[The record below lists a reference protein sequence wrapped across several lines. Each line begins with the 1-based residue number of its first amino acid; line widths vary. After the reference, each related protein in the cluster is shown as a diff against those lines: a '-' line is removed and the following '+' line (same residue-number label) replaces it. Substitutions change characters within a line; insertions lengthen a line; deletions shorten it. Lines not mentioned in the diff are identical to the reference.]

1 MIELRDVCLQAGKF
15 RLEHLS
21 LQVNVGEYVVLMG
34 RSGQG
39 KTTILETICGLR
51 PVESGTILIHGTDV
65 SHWKPAQRGIGFVPQ
80 DHVLFPTMTVQQQLE
95 FPLELRGTKLAERK
109 RRIDELARVLD
120 LSHLLARFP
129 KGLSGGEAQRVAIG
143 RALSFE
149 PAVLLLD
156 EPLSSLD
163 DDLRRELHQLLKTVR
178 QNTNAAI
185 LHVTHNED
193 DARALA
199 DRILV
204 LSNGRITSTQD
215 SAAFAQGKRNE

>member
-1 MIELRDVCLQAGKF
+1 MIELQDVCLQAGKF
-15 RLEHLS
+15 RLEHVS
-21 LQVNVGEYVVLMG
+21 FQVNVGEYVVLMG

-39 KTTILETICGLR
+39 KTTILETIGGLR
-51 PVESGTILIHGTDV
+51 PVESGTILIHGIDV
-65 SHWKPAQRGIGFVPQ
+65 SQWKPAQRGIGFVPQ
-80 DHVLFPTMTVQQQLE
+80 DHVLFPTMTVQQQME
-95 FPLELRGTKLAERK
+95 FPLELRGTKAAERK
-109 RRIDELARVLD
+109 KRVDALARVLD
-120 LSHLLARFP
+120 LGHLLTRFP

-185 LHVTHNED
+185 LHVTHNEE

-199 DRILV
+199 DRVLV
-204 LSNGRITSTQD
+204 LSNGRISSPQD
-215 SAAFAQGKRNE
+215 SEVPAQGNSHE

>member
-15 RLEHLS
+15 RLERISFQVHL
-21 LQVNVGEYVVLMG
+21 GEYVVLMG

-65 SHWKPAQRGIGFVPQ
+65 TSWKPGQRGIGFVPQ
-80 DHVLFPTMTVQQQLE
+80 DHVLFPTMTVRQQME
-95 FPLELRGTKLAERK
+95 FPLELRGMKPHARRSRVEKLAG
-109 RRIDELARVLD
+109 VLD
-120 LSHLLARFP
+120 LAHLLNRYPA
-129 KGLSGGEAQRVAIG
+129 GLSGGEAQRVAIG

-163 DDLRRELHQLLKTVR
+163 DELRRELHQLLGTVR
-178 QNTNAAI
+178 RNSNAAI

-193 DARALA
+193 DAKALA

-204 LSNGRITSTQD
+204 LSQGRICTPAGSQHSTD
-215 SAAFAQGKRNE
+215 GKLT

>member
-15 RLEHLS
+15 RLERIS
-21 LQVNVGEYVVLMG
+21 FQVHVCEYVVLMG

-51 PVESGTILIHGTDV
+51 PIESGAILIHGTDV
-65 SHWKPAQRGIGFVPQ
+65 TDWKPGQRGIGFVPQ
-80 DHVLFPTMTVQQQLE
+80 DHVLFPTMTVQQQME
-95 FPLELRGTKLAERK
+95 FPLELRGMKPKER
-109 RRIDELARVLD
+109 RTRIEELATVLD
-120 LSHLLARFP
+120 LGHLLNRYPA
-129 KGLSGGEAQRVAIG
+129 GLSGGEAQRVAIG

-178 QNTNAAI
+178 QNTSAAI
-185 LHVTHNED
+185 LHVTHNEE
-193 DARALA
+193 DAKALA

-204 LSNGRITSTQD
+204 LSNGRIRTSSESEN
-215 SAAFAQGKRNE
+215 SATENLA